1 MYWLKILHEILGEAK
16 EAGEM
21 HLGKYA
27 TDSIN
32 IMVSNLEA
40 QNSEILKVYQIEE
53 GGLHQG
59 KHLQLIVY

>member
-1 MYWLKILHEILGEAK
+1 
-16 EAGEM
+16 M

-27 TDSIN
+27 SDSIN

-40 QNSEILKVYQIEE
+40 QNSEILKVYQIE
-53 GGLHQG
+53 GDGLHPG